1 MALIAGQ
8 AEPFHHR
15 AKKGIKGAGVIFSGA
30 VLVIDTALTP
40 DGWKIAGLT
49 GVKPFGVLINGDA
62 ATGDTTISVCV
73 EGEVNVIAGAAIQPN
88 NYVMLDG
95 AVAGRVKVW
104 DGAAETTKVGFY
116 AGDKTG
122 TGTVEA
128 AADGDVIRII
138 KEAD

>member
-8 AEPFHHR
+8 MEPFHHR
-15 AKKGIKGAGVIFSGA
+15 VKKGIKGAGVITSGSI
-30 VLVIDTALTP
+30 LVIDTALTP

-49 GVKPFGVLINGDA
+49 GVKPFGVLVNADA
-62 ATGDTTISVCV
+62 ATGDTTIAVCI
-73 EGEVNVIAGAAIQPN
+73 EGEVNVVAGAAIQPN

-104 DGAAETTKVGFY
+104 DGVAETTKVGFY
-116 AGDKTG
+116 AGDKG
-122 TGTVEA
+122 GSVPEA